1 MNGSGTTMML
11 DHLDSHP
18 RIYGFGLESYIL
30 PLYMRRAGKY
40 GDLQDN
46 ENFRRLW
53 DDMRRE
59 YAFVRANRRQVPEL
73 PNDWADATRS
83 IAGVFDAIM
92 TSFASR
98 VGKRRWCEKTPMHV
112 FYIKELADAF
122 PGSRFIHMIR
132 DGRACAA
139 SCWRRW
145 GTHPV
150 GAAVRWRDAI
160 KAARSASTS
169 TSDRYLEVVYE
180 QITAEPERVLREV
193 CDFLGEDFTEGLL
206 EANRVR
212 PRITGHSSAAITP
225 RKRAR
230 SAEFEARYAEKIELV
245 AGKALHECGY
255 DCKYPESAANAGV
268 VDRLCWFMTD
278 AKEFLIRMIEGK
290 AGEQPHLTWRLFWSR
305 IVTAA
310 KFKLGNRT

>member
-18 RIYGFGLESYIL
+18 KIYGFRLESYIL
-30 PLYMRRAGKY
+30 SIYMRKAGKY
-40 GDLQDN
+40 GDLQIN

-59 YAFVRANRRQVPEL
+59 YAFVKANCRQVPEL
-73 PNDWADATRS
+73 PNDWAEVTRS
-83 IAGVFDAIM
+83 VGGVFDAIM

-98 VGKRRWCEKTPMHV
+98 ENKSRWCEKTPMHV
-112 FYIKELADAF
+112 LYIRELADSF
-122 PGSRFIHMIR
+122 PSSKFIHMIR

-150 GAAVRWRDAI
+150 GAAVRWREAI
-160 KAARSASTS
+160 KAARSASTAIP
-169 TSDRYLEVVYE
+169 DRYLEVVYE

-193 CDFLGEDFTEGLL
+193 CDFLDEEFTEELL
-206 EANRVR
+206 EANRIR
-212 PRITGHSSAAITP
+212 PRKTGHSSAAITP
-225 RKRAR
+225 SKHTR
-230 SAEFEARYAEKIELV
+230 SAEFESRYAEKIEIV
-245 AGKALHECGY
+245 AGNALHECGY
-255 DCKYPESAANAGV
+255 DCKYPESAANASLV
-268 VDRLCWFMTD
+268 NRLSWLMTD
-278 AKEFLIRMIEGK
+278 ARAFLTRMIRGK

-310 KFKLGNRT
+310 KFKLGNRA